1 MGKYSISTKKNK
13 SSNNKITGILMNTS
27 IGVLSILLIAFI
39 FSIAQRT
46 TQGGIAMQPL
56 FPDNSEQALLAVDI
70 YEENP
75 ILDIEV
81 EVLNGCGETGL
92 AADISE
98 FLRDHQIDV
107 VRSENA
113 DHFQYART
121 LLVQRNENIDGLKIV
136 SGTLGF
142 DIEDKTRVL
151 IQPSLESNV
160 DVTLII
166 GRDYKTIKPIADF
179 LETVL

>member
-1 MGKYSISTKKNK
+1 MAKHRTSKRNTKRPSKLNSI
-13 SSNNKITGILMNTS
+13 LLNTS
-27 IGVLSILLIAFI
+27 IGVLSVLLIAFI

-46 TQGGIAMQPL
+46 TQGGIVMEPL
-56 FPDNSEQALLAVDI
+56 FSENTDQTLLAVDL

-81 EVLNGCGETGL
+81 EVLNGCGESGL
-92 AADISE
+92 AANISD

-121 LLVQRNENIDGLKIV
+121 LIIQRTEELNGLKAV
-136 SGTLGF
+136 SKALGF
-142 DIEDKTRVL
+142 DIEDRTRVL
-151 IQPSLESNV
+151 IQPSLESDV

-166 GRDYKTIKPIADF
+166 GRDYKAIQPVADF

>member
-1 MGKYSISTKKNK
+1 
-13 SSNNKITGILMNTS
+13 MNTS
-27 IGVLSILLIAFI
+27 IGILSILLIAFI

-46 TQGGIAMQPL
+46 TQGGVAMKPL
-56 FPDNSEQALLAVDI
+56 FPDNNEQALLAVDI

-75 ILDIEV
+75 ILDIAV

-92 AADISE
+92 AANISE
-98 FLRDHQIDV
+98 LLRDHQIDV
-107 VRSENA
+107 IRSENA

-121 LLVQRNENIDGLKIV
+121 LIVQRNDNIDGLKAV
-136 SGTLGF
+136 SRALGF

-151 IQPSLESNV
+151 IQPSPDSTV

-166 GRDYKTIKPIADF
+166 GRDYMTIKPIADF